1 MTTPET
7 GRMAVRWLAL
17 AAFVL
22 SIGHA
27 LADGLTPELRTA
39 IDGFS
44 AHRRV
49 AMGYLRTDNPEL
61 AAIEIERLR
70 DQWQRDLRSIPPDVA
85 NDRALAE
92 ALAAT
97 EQDILGSLA
106 AANDGDLAA
115 AQRLLV
121 RAAQPLQT
129 WRKANGIHLFSDCI
143 AEASAAYERLDV
155 HRTVPPDLANP
166 RLRDSIITDAAG
178 TEAALNRCND
188 EAPLGIRNEA
198 EFRRLVDGML
208 SSLRQV
214 PDAVRQQDS
223 GLLHRLLIEQRALD
237 RLLAFRFG

>member
-1 MTTPET
+1 
-7 GRMAVRWLAL
+7 MAVRWLAL

-22 SIGHA
+22 SIGHV

-61 AAIEIERLR
+61 AALEIERLR
-70 DQWQRDLRSIPPDVA
+70 DRWQRDVRRIPPGVL
-85 NDRALAE
+85 NDRALAA

-97 EQDILGSLA
+97 EQAIFRSLA
-106 AANDGDLAA
+106 AADEGDLIA
-115 AQRLLV
+115 AQRLLDHAS
-121 RAAQPLQT
+121 RPLQA
-129 WRKANGIHLFSDCI
+129 WRKANGVRLFSDCI
-143 AEASAAYERLDV
+143 EEASAAYERLDA
-155 HRTVPPDLANP
+155 HRAMPPDLANP
-166 RLRDSIITDAAG
+166 EVRGGIVKDAAG
-178 TEAALNRCND
+178 TEAAINRCND
-188 EAPLGIRNEA
+188 EAPPGIRDEA

-208 SSLRQV
+208 GSLRQV

-223 GLLHRLLIEQRALD
+223 GLLHRLLIEQRAFD